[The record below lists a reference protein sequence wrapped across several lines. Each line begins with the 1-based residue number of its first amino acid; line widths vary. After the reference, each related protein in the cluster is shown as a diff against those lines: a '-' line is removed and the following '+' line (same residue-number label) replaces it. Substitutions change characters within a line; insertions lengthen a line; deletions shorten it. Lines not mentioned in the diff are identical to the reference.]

1 MFRPQAQ
8 AETHSRPGGAPRTSS
23 PTHAEAHSR
32 PAGPPRALSPSCVYF
47 FLFLNRLQAQA
58 HRDPGSTPRASRKNL
73 FFLFINRLQAQAQ
86 AHAIAAA
93 DRVKLARFFID
104 SPYYIG
110 Y

>member
-8 AETHSRPGGAPRTSS
+8 AETHSRPGEALRGSRP
-23 PTHAEAHSR
+23 PCAEAHSK
-32 PAGPPRALSPSCVYF
+32 LSGSPLASSSYF

-58 HRDPGSTPRASRKNL
+58 HRDPGSSLRGSRKDL

-86 AHAIAAA
+86 AHATAAA
-93 DRVKLARFFID
+93 DQVKLARFFID

>member
-8 AETHSRPGGAPRTSS
+8 AETHSRPGEALRGSRT
-23 PTHAEAHSR
+23 THAEAHSKLR
-32 PAGPPRALSPSCVYF
+32 GSLLASASGTYF

-86 AHAIAAA
+86 ARSGPGERHA
-93 DRVKLARFFID
+93 LF
-104 SPYYIG
+104 Y
-110 Y
+110 

>member
-8 AETHSRPGGAPRTSS
+8 AETHSRPGEALRGSRP
-23 PTHAEAHSR
+23 PCAEAHSK
-32 PAGPPRALSPSCVYF
+32 LSGSPLASSSYF

-58 HRDPGSTPRASRKNL
+58 HSGPGSSPRASRKYL

-86 AHAIAAA
+86 AHATAAA
-93 DRVKLARFFID
+93 DQVKATHYFID
-104 SPYYIG
+104 SPYNMG

>member
-8 AETHSRPGGAPRTSS
+8 AETHRDPD
-23 PTHAEAHSR
+23 
-32 PAGPPRALSPSCVYF
+32 GPPLASASGTYF

-58 HRDPGSTPRASRKNL
+58 HRDPGSSPRASRTISKN
-73 FFLFINRLQAQAQ
+73 FFYFLFLDYKHKRKP
-86 AHAIAAA
+86 AA
-93 DRVKLARFFID
+93 DQVNATHNFID